1 MVDVLLESSQ
11 EMKFSKFLEMVTR
24 DIDIEYEKIKDGNIL
39 YKILHDNKEI
49 AYITKE
55 KRFIKPKFILHCIG
69 KKSKKMILP
78 YKKGMKIKY
87 GRLMKIV
94 SDFTKFIDICIK
106 YK

>member
-1 MVDVLLESSQ
+1 MVDVLSESSQ

-24 DIDIEYEKIKDGNIL
+24 DIDIDYEKVKDGNIL
-39 YKILHDNKEI
+39 YNILHDGDKI
-49 AYITKE
+49 AYISKE
-55 KRFIKPKFILHCIG
+55 KRFIKPKFIMHCLG

-94 SDFTKFIDICIK
+94 SEFTKFIDVCIK
-106 YK
+106 HK